1 MLTWTRVRTALVKA
15 TAIAVACIFLSHAFA
30 QSCAMCATA
39 LTDPNDPLTKA
50 FNWSII
56 LLISAPY
63 LLGGTVASW
72 FAYSYWR
79 AQRSRPPLQ
88 VLRFAPNQKEN
99 VQ

>member
-1 MLTWTRVRTALVKA
+1 MRKLLQRCLTGATLSIAAILVPSQ
-15 TAIAVACIFLSHAFA
+15 LLA

-63 LLGGTVASW
+63 LLAGSVAGW

-79 AQRSRPPLQ
+79 AQRSHPPLR
-88 VLRFAPNQKEN
+88 VLRFAPNHKES

>member
-1 MLTWTRVRTALVKA
+1 MRTCLRNVMFLLL
-15 TAIAVACIFLSHAFA
+15 TAIALALPAHVLA

-63 LLGGTVASW
+63 LLAGTVASW

-79 AQRSRPPLQ
+79 AQRTRPPLQ
-88 VLRFAPNQKEN
+88 VLRFAPNPKES